1 MTDSLYHILNISR
14 QDMRARLQELD
25 TTSNNL
31 ANVNTVG
38 YKSTRINFQEL
49 LKQAQQDGV
58 YLPSTELLTDQGT
71 LRTTGNGL
79 DLALT
84 GTGYFQIRMADGQIG
99 YSRDGQFHLD
109 GSLNI
114 VNSSGARLVW
124 QGTIPAGAEE
134 VEVQKDGKVMTR
146 QGETWTQA
154 GQIQLARFVNPS
166 ALLEKGQNLYLPNEN
181 SGSAQLGIPGSAPYG
196 EIQAGALEQSNVD
209 SARDM
214 TEMMLLQ
221 RDFQISVRAF
231 QQTDTMISEAIQMR
245 RI

>member
-31 ANVNTVG
+31 ANINTIG
-38 YKSTRINFQEL
+38 YKSSRINFQEL
-49 LKQAQQDGV
+49 LKQTQQDGV

-71 LRTTGNGL
+71 LRTTGRGL

-84 GTGYFQIRMADGQIG
+84 GNGYFQIRMADGQIG
-99 YSRDGQFHLD
+99 YSRDGQFSLD
-109 GSLNI
+109 SNLNI
-114 VNSSGARLVW
+114 VNSSGMRLVW

-134 VEVQKDGKVMTR
+134 GEVQKDGRGMTG
-146 QGETWTQA
+146 QGEIWTQS
-154 GQIQLARFVNPS
+154 GQIQLARFTNPS
-166 ALLEKGQNLYLPNEN
+166 ALLEKGQNLYVLNEN
-181 SGSAQLGIPGSAPYG
+181 SGSAQLGIPGAAPYG
-196 EIQAGALEQSNVD
+196 EIQSGALEQSNVD

-231 QQTDTMISEAIQMR
+231 QQTDTMISQAIQMR